1 MLTLPLKRRSNSQIS
16 GAKFDRL
23 QMITKQ
29 DDAEVV
35 KCRSTT
41 MCITAKA
48 RDGGRRTTHSTF
60 FMGA

>member
-1 MLTLPLKRRSNSQIS
+1 MPTLPLKRCSNSQIS

-29 DDAEVV
+29 DDAEVL

-41 MCITAKA
+41 MCITAI
-48 RDGGRRTTHSTF
+48 GREGS
-60 FMGA
+60 